1 METQQLKYF
10 RVAAELQHV
19 TRAAEK
25 LFVSQSAI
33 SRAIT
38 QLEEELGVQLFN
50 RQGRAIVL
58 TRYGQHFLDQVIRV
72 QNVLESAK
80 QTLSEETGTEAGTV
94 SLGFLPSLGLE
105 LVPRLLKEYRRKH
118 PRIQFTLIQRSAQAL
133 LGQLNDGSIDLC
145 LSVPGMFDPRG
156 VRWTSLHKEELVIV
170 LPQAHPFATR
180 RSVRLKELSQETFLS
195 LTPGN
200 TLNTIFEKACMEAQ
214 FTPKIAFEGMDLGT
228 LRGMIAA
235 GLGIG
240 VLPRSPV
247 RVAGIVE
254 IKLSQPHA
262 FRPLGIGWIDERYL
276 PPCAIAFRDFVCSRL
291 SGKLVYQDRS
301 I

>member
-72 QNVLESAK
+72 QNILKSAK

-235 GLGIG
+235 GFGIG

-276 PPCAIAFRDFVCSRL
+276 PACAIAFRDFVCSRF
-291 SGKLVYQDRS
+291 SGN
-301 I
+301 

>member
-1 METQQLKYF
+1 MVEENVFMELQQLKYF

-58 TRYGQHFLDQVIRV
+58 TRYGKLFLDYVIRA
-72 QNVLESAK
+72 QNVLETAR
-80 QTLSEETGTEAGTV
+80 QVIGEETGPESGTI

-105 LVPRLLKEYRRKH
+105 LVPRLIREYRRRY
-118 PRIQFTLIQRSAQAL
+118 PRIQFTLVQSPAQTL
-133 LGQLNDGSIDLC
+133 MGHLHDGRVDLC
-145 LSVPGMFDPRG
+145 LSVLGMFDPPG
-156 VRWTSLHKEELVIV
+156 VRWTPLHNEPLVIV
-170 LPQAHPFATR
+170 LPKTHRLASR
-180 RSVRLKELSQETFLS
+180 RSLRLKELDQETFLS
-195 LTPGN
+195 LSPGN
-200 TLNTIFEKACMEAQ
+200 TQNLFFAKACAEIN
-214 FTPKIAFEGMDLGT
+214 FTPKIGFEGMDLGT

-235 GLGIG
+235 RLGIG
-240 VLPRSPV
+240 VLPRSPI

-254 IKLSQPHA
+254 IKLSQPRIV
-262 FRPLGIGWIDERYL
+262 RPLGIGWIDERYL
-276 PPCAIAFRDFVCSRL
+276 PPCAVEFRKFLFSKF
-291 SGKLVYQDRS
+291 STKG
-301 I
+301 